1 MKRFRVVPTAE
12 AEEGMCLYEDV
23 RDRAGNVL
31 LPKLATLSN
40 ATINSL
46 LRRDVEALLI
56 VDDTV
61 TEEQLAAERL
71 HVKERLE
78 YLCRHAGNG
87 RANVLLRDVVEDYRI
102 TELS

>member
-12 AEEGMCLYEDV
+12 AEAGMCLYEDV

-31 LPKLATLSN
+31 LPKLATLTG

-56 VDDTV
+56 VDDTI
-61 TEEQLAAERL
+61 TQEQLAAERMK
-71 HVKERLE
+71 VQERLQH
-78 YLCRHAGNG
+78 LCRHAGSG
-87 RANVLLRDVVEDYRI
+87 RANVLLRDVVEDYRM
-102 TELS
+102 TELT

>member
-12 AEEGMCLYEDV
+12 AEEGMCLYDDV

-31 LPKLATLSN
+31 LPKLAALTG

-46 LRRDVEALLI
+46 LRREFEALLI
-56 VDDTV
+56 VDESITP
-61 TEEQLAAERL
+61 EQLAAERQR
-71 HVKERLE
+71 VEERLA

-87 RANVLLRDVVEDYRI
+87 RANLLLRDVVEAYRI
-102 TELS
+102 AELS

>member
-1 MKRFRVVPTAE
+1 MKRFRVIPTAE

-31 LPKLATLSN
+31 LPKLTALTGSMIKALV
-40 ATINSL
+40 
-46 LRRDVEALLI
+46 RRDVEALLI
-56 VDDTV
+56 VDDSITA
-61 TEEQLAAERL
+61 EQLAAERL
-71 HVKERLE
+71 QVQERLA

-87 RANVLLRDVVEDYRI
+87 RANLLLRDVVEEYRI

>member
-31 LPKLATLSN
+31 LPKLATLTG

-46 LRRDVEALLI
+46 LRRDIETLLI
-56 VDDTV
+56 VDDSITA
-61 TEEQLAAERL
+61 EQLAAERL
-71 HVKERLE
+71 RMTERLA

-87 RANVLLRDVVEDYRI
+87 RANLLLREVVQDYKLA
-102 TELS
+102 ELS